1 MDLRSR
7 ISLGVIAKNFWRL
20 AQHPWIASKL
30 VSLQGEKLLFNLLY
44 PGRTAGRAHKIR
56 QLSIRITDL
65 CNLRCH
71 TCGQWG
77 DRGFL
82 HGKNLRDLKRQEVPV
97 GRYFE
102 VLDDLVAHGHKPN
115 VYLWGGE
122 PMLYDGTLD
131 LIERATAL
139 GLPTAIATNGTGI
152 AAAAARLVA
161 APMFLLQVSID
172 GPDAA
177 LHNQARPGVGGA
189 DNFAEI
195 QAGLAAVRRERREG
209 GRNLPLI
216 AALTTVSQANYRH
229 LMDLYEAFRDQVDLF
244 VFYLSWWIDEAGV
257 QAHAADFSRRF
268 GFAPRLPAGWLGGWR
283 PDDYRELDRQL
294 QGLARLSRAWKAPP
308 VTLIPQLAGEDNL
321 RTYYTDHRARFGF
334 EQCISIF
341 QAVEVD
347 SNGDLS
353 PCRDYHDYVVGNLK
367 EATITEL
374 WNSQAYRDFRRSL
387 ATEGLMPVCGR
398 CCGLM
403 GY

>member
-1 MDLRSR
+1 MGTRSR
-7 ISLGVIAKNFWRL
+7 ISLGVIAKNFRRL
-20 AQHPWIASKL
+20 AKHPWIASKL
-30 VSLQGEKLLFNLLY
+30 VSLQGEKMLFNLLY
-44 PGRTAGRAHKIR
+44 PQRTAGWANKIR
-56 QLSIRITDL
+56 QLSIRITDV

-77 DRGFL
+77 DQGFL
-82 HGKNLRDLKRQEVPV
+82 HGKNLRDLKQNEVPV
-97 GRYFE
+97 GRYLE
-102 VLDDLVAHGHKPN
+102 VLEDLVRHGHRPN

-122 PMLYDGTLD
+122 PMLYEGSLP

-139 GLPTAIATNGTGI
+139 GLPTSIATNGTRV
-152 AAAAARLVA
+152 AAAASRLVK

-189 DNFAEI
+189 DNFADIE
-195 QAGLAAVRRERREG
+195 AGLAAVRREREIQ

-216 AALTTVSQANYRH
+216 ASLTTISQTNYRQ
-229 LMDLYEAFRDQVDLF
+229 LLDIYEAFRDRVDLF
-244 VFYLSWWIDEAGV
+244 VFYLAWWIDEAGV
-257 QAHAADFSRRF
+257 KAHEEDFSRRF

-294 QGLARLSRAWKAPP
+294 QGLLKISRAWNAPP
-308 VTLIPQLAGEDNL
+308 VTLIPHITGVDNL
-321 RTYYTDHRARFGF
+321 RSYYTDHRARFGY

-367 EATITEL
+367 DATITEL
-374 WNSQAYRDFRRSL
+374 WNSRAYRDFRRSL
-387 ATEGLMPVCGR
+387 ATEGLMPACSR